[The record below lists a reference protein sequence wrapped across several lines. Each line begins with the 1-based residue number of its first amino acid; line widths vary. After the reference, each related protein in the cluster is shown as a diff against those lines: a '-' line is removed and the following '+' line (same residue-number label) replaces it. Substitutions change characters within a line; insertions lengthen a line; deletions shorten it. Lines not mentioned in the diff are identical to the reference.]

1 MRSSALVCLLAIAP
15 LWAQDAKP
23 APAASPTLSAPC
35 VSGPPITP
43 QNFSTLETR
52 FDSTLTSLNDKDQV
66 DLLGS
71 TRATYLR
78 DYGLVLT
85 AEISLIATP
94 TLTPFRREITDKM
107 KTEVHERK
115 LAQVPLLEKALRGM
129 MKTAALTMAG
139 SVGMPQYETSG
150 LQIVLALQV
159 KYLPWEDTTNLPGQI
174 VMKASLKNAIAGNV
188 QEEVQ

>member
-1 MRSSALVCLLAIAP
+1 MRAPALACLLAIAP

-23 APAASPTLSAPC
+23 APAASPVLSAPC
-35 VSGPPITP
+35 VSGPKITP
-43 QNFSTLETR
+43 QNFATLETR

-78 DYGLVLT
+78 DYGLVMT
-85 AEISLIATP
+85 AEVSLIQTP
-94 TLTPFRREITDKM
+94 TITPFRRTIDDKT
-107 KTEVHERK
+107 KTEVHARK

-129 MKTAALTMAG
+129 MKTAALTLAG
-139 SVGMPQYETSG
+139 SVGMPEYETSG
-150 LQIVLALQV
+150 LQVVLAVQV
-159 KYLPWEDTTNLPGQI
+159 KYLPWEDTASLPGQI
-174 VMKASLKNAIAGNV
+174 VMKANLKNAIAGNI